1 MYSKHHFGVLNNGRN
16 QSCAIS
22 KPVWKMGKY
31 NQEGQHMSVL
41 EDAVERI
48 KILECPTGDLEQ
60 RVKGI
65 LEEYGVANGNDLM
78 VSRDER
84 FDQKEAQAYSA
95 TISGDQQSILI
106 LAKSGLDDYVAQV
119 VDVYIRM

>member
-1 MYSKHHFGVLNNGRN
+1 
-16 QSCAIS
+16 
-22 KPVWKMGKY
+22 
-31 NQEGQHMSVL
+31 MSIL

-60 RVKGI
+60 RVRGI

-84 FDQKEAQAYSA
+84 FDQNEAQAYCA
-95 TISGDQQSILI
+95 TISRDQEQSILI
-106 LAKSGLDDYVAQV
+106 LAKSGLDDYVAEV